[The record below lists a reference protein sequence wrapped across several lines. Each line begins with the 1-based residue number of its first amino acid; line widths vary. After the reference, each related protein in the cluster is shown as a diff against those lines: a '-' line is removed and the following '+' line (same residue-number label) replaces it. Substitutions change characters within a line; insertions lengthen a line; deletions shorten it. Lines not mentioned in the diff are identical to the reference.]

1 MKVNPYQSNINVN
14 GHKQVSPV
22 SKVEKIA
29 NQSVSGGSKKDQVTI
44 SSQAKQLNETNRIQ
58 TERQQRVDEL
68 KTQVQNGQ
76 YTIQPQKVAEAF
88 ASYWQALGGGGK

>member
-1 MKVNPYQSNINVN
+1 MKLNPYQSNINVN
-14 GHKQVSPV
+14 GYKQVSPV
-22 SKVEKIA
+22 SKEKTA
-29 NQSVSGGSKKDQVTI
+29 NQSVSGGSKTDQVTI

-68 KTQVQNGQ
+68 KDQVQNGQ

>member
-1 MKVNPYQSNINVN
+1 MKLNPYQSNINVN
-14 GHKQVSPV
+14 GYNQVSPV
-22 SKVEKIA
+22 SKDKTS
-29 NQSVSGGSKKDQVTI
+29 NQNVSNGSKTDQVTI

-88 ASYWQALGGGGK
+88 ASYWQALGGGGN